1 MDFSPTDI
9 KRVAKLAKV
18 RLTDSEISIFS
29 EQFTAISKIITKLQQ
44 VDTHNITPIHNPSPA
59 PTLMREDVISDGNYA
74 QDILVNA
81 PKQAF
86 NCFVVPKVV
95 E

>member
-1 MDFSPTDI
+1 MEFSPEKI
-9 KRVAKLAKV
+9 KKVAKLAKI
-18 RLTDSEISIFS
+18 RLTEDEIKIFND
-29 EQFTAISKIITKLQQ
+29 QFAAIAKVISKLQK
-44 VDTHNITPIHNPSPA
+44 VDTTGITPIHNPSPA
-59 PTLMREDVISDGNYA
+59 PTLMRKDVISDGNYA
-74 QDILVNA
+74 QDILANS